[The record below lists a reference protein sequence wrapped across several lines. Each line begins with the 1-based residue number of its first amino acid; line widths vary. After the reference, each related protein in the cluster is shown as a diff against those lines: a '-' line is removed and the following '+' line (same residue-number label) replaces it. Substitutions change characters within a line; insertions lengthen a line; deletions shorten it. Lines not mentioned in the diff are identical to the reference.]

1 MDLLSSI
8 RKEGSRGGV
17 NFQWSDVTTSQ
28 HRENYLGHSLM
39 APVGRWQKGKD
50 LSWYAKA
57 DSSSGTMKQNGQEE
71 VLEEKARERK
81 EEIRRIKEA
90 EEDALARALGLPV
103 AERLGRGTGVNAVEV
118 EEVKRVIKETE
129 IGDEEIEEVGR
140 ARGFGDF
147 VGRVGDMEGLD
158 IDIPGDGVPETGGL
172 VRKDVKQKSERD
184 DRRESRSRS
193 RSWSRERRHRKHHN
207 RERSRDRDK
216 ERDFDR
222 HHDRDRDRGY
232 ERERLRASNDRRRDD
247 GHSHYLPAKE
257 SHRRYTSRKTERRSH
272 REDRERRGSREP
284 RARRSRSPRHET
296 RERSRDGPRRS
307 RSPRPDPIG
316 RERDRR
322 RDRDD
327 DRRRR

>member
-17 NFQWSDVTTSQ
+17 NFQWSDVTASQ

-57 DSSSGTMKQNGQEE
+57 GSSSGASKQNGQEE
-71 VLEEKARERK
+71 SAEEKRVRERR

-103 AERLGRGTGVNAVEV
+103 AERPDWGTGANAVEV

-140 ARGFGDF
+140 TRGFGDF
-147 VGRVGDMEGLD
+147 VGRVGDMEGVG
-158 IDIPGDGVPETGGL
+158 IDTPGEGVPERGGL
-172 VRKDVKQKSERD
+172 LRNDGKQKSERD
-184 DRRESRSRS
+184 DRREGRSRSRS
-193 RSWSRERRHRKHHN
+193 RSRERRRRRQHN
-207 RERSRDRDK
+207 RERSRDRDR

-222 HHDRDRDRGY
+222 HRKRNRDRDHKH
-232 ERERLRASNDRRRDD
+232 ERHRTSNDRQQDDSRTRYPAARD
-247 GHSHYLPAKE
+247 
-257 SHRRYTSRKTERRSH
+257 SHRRHRSRSTERRSH
-272 REDRERRGSREP
+272 REDRERRRGREP
-284 RARRSRSPRHET
+284 RLRRSRSPCHET
-296 RERSRDGPRRS
+296 QERSRERLKRN
-307 RSPRPDPIG
+307 RSPRPDPRD
-316 RERDRR
+316 RERDGR
-322 RDRDD
+322 RDRDNN
-327 DRRRR
+327 R